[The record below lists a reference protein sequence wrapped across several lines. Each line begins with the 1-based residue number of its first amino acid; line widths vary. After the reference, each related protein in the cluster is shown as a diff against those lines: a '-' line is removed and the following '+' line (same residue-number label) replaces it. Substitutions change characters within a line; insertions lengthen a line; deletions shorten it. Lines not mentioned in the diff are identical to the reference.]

1 MTTFSSKR
9 SKLIAKL
16 VRPLISAGLI
26 FGGLFQ
32 MVSPVLALGT
42 AAGVDI
48 TNTATATYE
57 DPSGTVLDAQSNT
70 VTVTVAEVAGI
81 TNIPVGIT
89 DDNSGSV
96 NPNDT
101 LSYDFLV
108 TNTGNN
114 ETNINIPVQSI
125 SFPQGNLILVNYQF
139 DLNND
144 GDFDDPGEDPRILND
159 ADSNGVFDTGER
171 FQFDAN
177 NRYLF
182 TSSGVTI
189 DFLV

>member
-32 MVSPVLALGT
+32 MVAPVLALGT

-57 DPSGTVLDAQSNT
+57 GNELEAQSNT

-81 TNIPVGIT
+81 TNIPVAIT
-89 DDNSGSV
+89 DDNGGSV

-108 TNTGNN
+108 TNTGNKT
-114 ETNINIPVQSI
+114 TNINIPVQSI
-125 SFPQGNLILVNYQF
+125 NFPEGNLNLVSFQV

-144 GDFDDPGEDPRILND
+144 GDF
-159 ADSNGVFDTGER
+159 ADLVLS
-171 FQFDAN
+171 Q
-177 NRYLF
+177 LL
-182 TSSGVTI
+182 I
-189 DFLV
+189 DG